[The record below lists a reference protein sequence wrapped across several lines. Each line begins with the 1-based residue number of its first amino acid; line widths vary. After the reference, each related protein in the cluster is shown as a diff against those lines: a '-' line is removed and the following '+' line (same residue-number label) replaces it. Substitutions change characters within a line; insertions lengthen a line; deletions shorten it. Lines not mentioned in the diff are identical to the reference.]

1 MVVGILK
8 VKLHIPQS
16 NSLKAKRMVLKSIKD
31 RVRNNFN
38 VSVMEADHQDK
49 WQVSL
54 LAFACIGAYSGLVN
68 STLSKVVDF
77 TSSVDDVVLLDYEIE
92 ML

>member
-8 VKLHIPQS
+8 LKLQIPES
-16 NSLKAKRMVLKSIKD
+16 NSLKRKRMVLKSIKD

-49 WQVSL
+49 WQVTL
-54 LAFACIGAYSGLVN
+54 LAFACIGPYSGLVN
-68 STLSKVVDF
+68 STLSKIVDF
-77 TSSVDDVVLLDYEIE
+77 TSDVNGAVLLDYEME
-92 ML
+92 MI

>member
-1 MVVGILK
+1 MVVGILRL
-8 VKLHIPQS
+8 KLQIRES
-16 NSLKAKRMVLKSIKD
+16 NSLKAKRIVLSSIKD
-31 RVRNNFN
+31 KVRDNFN

-77 TSSVDDVVLLDYEIE
+77 ISDFKEIVLLDYEME
-92 ML
+92 MI